1 MRTAKELF
9 AELNSFDENRRIEA
23 KSASA
28 VGKSM
33 METVCAFA
41 NEPGLCGGYLLLGA
55 KRTGMAEDGRPVY
68 EPENI
73 ENTDKVQ
80 SDFVVMC
87 NSMFNVRIRPIINVE
102 EYLGKTVIV
111 VKIEELPESQKPA
124 YFAKRGLPEGAF
136 RRIGPSDE
144 KCSEED
150 MYLFYQSADTYD
162 SCIVDDADL
171 DDIDENA
178 LNFYRKLRKEVNPD
192 AEELTLDDVD
202 LLRALGAIKKN
213 KQGGYDL
220 TYTGLLV
227 FGKQMSLRRLVP
239 SFRVDYIRIS
249 GNQWLADGDNRFEQ
263 TIDMRGPLILMVN
276 KACSAVMDDLPKGFE
291 LKKDSMQA
299 STPAILPNKVLREAI
314 VNSYIHRS
322 NRVNQPIQIIR
333 YSNRI
338 EIHNPGYSLKPQDDW
353 GEPGSMLRNPRIS
366 EIFHDTN
373 LAETK
378 GTGIGA
384 MRRLMKEAGLMPP
397 TFESNH
403 EANKFTARLLLHH
416 FLSKENMEWLAQYAE
431 FGLVNEQKL
440 ALVFVREVGAIDN
453 ATYRQLDSSITHAR
467 ARLEIHKLCDLG
479 FIEKKGQ
486 GRNTYYIR
494 TSKVVS
500 LGERLRPQ
508 GERLLPQLGTLCE
521 RLLPQHGTLCER
533 LLPQHG
539 TLCERIPPQHGTL
552 CERIP
557 PQHGTLCEKIP
568 PQHGTLGE
576 KIPLQHGTLG
586 EKIPPQ
592 HGTLGERYQG
602 ENERYQ
608 AFGERYQGANREEL
622 LLLLP
627 DDIKKRIDEVGKRV
641 PKDVLYKLVVDMC
654 SIVPLSMDD
663 LSVLLHRKS
672 KSFKNKNIKVLL
684 ENNQLFYWI
693 PEMTNHPLQ
702 KYVAASSMARSN
714 SRKSC

>member
-1 MRTAKELF
+1 MTNDVPLTYNIIKKMRTAKELF
-9 AELNSFDENRRIEA
+9 AELNSFDENKRIEA

-55 KRTGMAEDGRPVY
+55 KRTGIAEDGRPVY

-73 ENTDKVQ
+73 ENTDKIQ
-80 SDFVVMC
+80 SDFVAMC

-192 AEELTLDDVD
+192 AEELTLNDVD

-338 EIHNPGYSLKPQDDW
+338 EIHNPGYSLKPQDEW

-479 FIEKKGQ
+479 FLEKKGQ

-508 GERLLPQLGTLCE
+508 D
-521 RLLPQHGTLCER
+521 
-533 LLPQHG
+533 
-539 TLCERIPPQHGTL
+539 
-552 CERIP
+552 
-557 PQHGTLCEKIP
+557 EKILP
-568 PQHGTLGE
+568 
-576 KIPLQHGTLG
+576 QHGTLG

-592 HGTLGERYQG
+592 GEMYHGKHGILVQKIPPQGEMYHGKHGTLGERYQG

-608 AFGERYQGANREEL
+608 AFEERYQGEVGTFGERYQGLNREEL

-627 DDIKKRIDEVGKRV
+627 DDIKNRIDEVGKRV
-641 PKDVLYKLVVDMC
+641 PKDILNKLVVDMC

-663 LSVLLHRKS
+663 LSVLLHRNS

-684 ENNQLFYWI
+684 ETKQLFYWI
-693 PEMTNHPLQ
+693 PEMINHPQQ
-702 KYVAASSMARSN
+702 KYIADPSMTRSN
-714 SRKSC
+714 TKKK

>member
-1 MRTAKELF
+1 MTSPYLNIIKKMRTAKELF

-80 SDFVVMC
+80 SDFVAMC
-87 NSMFNVRIRPIINVE
+87 NSMFYVRIRPIINVE

-397 TFESNH
+397 IFESNH

-479 FIEKKGQ
+479 FLEKKGQ

-508 GERLLPQLGTLCE
+508 DERLPPQHGSLGERLRPQDE
-521 RLLPQHGTLCER
+521 RLLPQHGTLGERLPPQDER
-533 LLPQHG
+533 LL
-539 TLCERIPPQHGTL
+539 
-552 CERIP
+552 
-557 PQHGTLCEKIP
+557 
-568 PQHGTLGE
+568 
-576 KIPLQHGTLG
+576 
-586 EKIPPQ
+586 PQ

-602 ENERYQ
+602 ED
-608 AFGERYQGANREEL
+608 ERYQGKLGTFEEECMLKPREEL
-622 LLLLP
+622 VRELPNELQERVNNIGNRASRETVCQLL
-627 DDIKKRIDEVGKRV
+627 IDLCAFKPYSYEELASILQRS
-641 PKDVLYKLVVDMC
+641 PKALKDKYLK
-654 SIVPLSMDD
+654 PLR
-663 LSVLLHRKS
+663 LA
-672 KSFKNKNIKVLL
+672 NK
-684 ENNQLFYWI
+684 LFYWI
-693 PEMTNHPLQ
+693 PEMINHPLQ
-702 KYVAASSMARSN
+702 KYVAAPSMARSSN
-714 SRKSC
+714 KNRKQ

>member
-1 MRTAKELF
+1 MTSPYLNIIKKMRTAKELF

-55 KRTGMAEDGRPVY
+55 KRTGIAEDGRPIY

-73 ENTDKVQ
+73 ENTDKIQ
-80 SDFVVMC
+80 SDFVAMC

-192 AEELTLDDVD
+192 AEELTLNDVD

-508 GERLLPQLGTLCE
+508 NERL
-521 RLLPQHGTLCER
+521 R
-533 LLPQHG
+533 
-539 TLCERIPPQHGTL
+539 
-552 CERIP
+552 
-557 PQHGTLCEKIP
+557 

-576 KIPLQHGTLG
+576 KILPQHGTLG

-592 HGTLGERYQG
+592 HGTLGKKIPPQG
-602 ENERYQ
+602 EKIPPQHGTFEIESQTKSRNELLRELPKGLQ
-608 AFGERYQGANREEL
+608 ERVAKLGKWASREKVSQLLVDLCAFKPYSYEEL
-622 LLLLP
+622 ALIIQRAAKP
-627 DDIKKRIDEVGKRV
+627 MKDKYIK
-641 PKDVLYKLVVDMC
+641 
-654 SIVPLSMDD
+654 PLR
-663 LSVLLHRKS
+663 LA
-672 KSFKNKNIKVLL
+672 NK
-684 ENNQLFYWI
+684 LFYWI
-693 PEMTNHPLQ
+693 PEMINHPLQ
-702 KYVAASSMARSN
+702 KYVADPSMARSSN
-714 SRKSC
+714 KKRKQ

>member
-1 MRTAKELF
+1 MTSPYLNIIKKMRTAKELF

-80 SDFVVMC
+80 SDFVAMC

-150 MYLFYQSADTYD
+150 MYLFYQSADTCD

-171 DDIDENA
+171 ADIDENA

-431 FGLVNEQKL
+431 FGLMNEQKL

-479 FIEKKGQ
+479 FLEKKGQ

-500 LGERLRPQ
+500 LGERLLPQDERLLPQHSTLGERLPPQ
-508 GERLLPQLGTLCE
+508 GERLLPQHSTLGERLPPQDE
-521 RLLPQHGTLCER
+521 RLL
-533 LLPQHG
+533 
-539 TLCERIPPQHGTL
+539 
-552 CERIP
+552 
-557 PQHGTLCEKIP
+557 
-568 PQHGTLGE
+568 
-576 KIPLQHGTLG
+576 
-586 EKIPPQ
+586 PQ

-602 ENERYQ
+602 ED
-608 AFGERYQGANREEL
+608 ERYQGKLGTFEEECMLKPREEL
-622 LLLLP
+622 VRELSKELQERVNNIGSRASRETVCQLL
-627 DDIKKRIDEVGKRV
+627 IDLCAFKPYNYEELASILQRS
-641 PKDVLYKLVVDMC
+641 PKALKDKYLK
-654 SIVPLSMDD
+654 PLR
-663 LSVLLHRKS
+663 LA
-672 KSFKNKNIKVLL
+672 NK
-684 ENNQLFYWI
+684 LFYWI
-693 PEMTNHPLQ
+693 PEMINHPLQ
-702 KYVAASSMARSN
+702 KYVADPTMVRSN
-714 SRKSC
+714 TKKK

>member
-55 KRTGMAEDGRPVY
+55 KRTGIAEDGRPIY

-73 ENTDKVQ
+73 ENTDKIQ
-80 SDFVVMC
+80 SDFVAMC

-102 EYLGKTVIV
+102 EYLGKTVVV

-192 AEELTLDDVD
+192 AEELTLNDVD

-479 FIEKKGQ
+479 FLEKKGQ

-500 LGERLRPQ
+500 LGERLRPD
-508 GERLLPQLGTLCE
+508 GERLLPQDE
-521 RLLPQHGTLCER
+521 RLLPQHGILGERLPPQDER
-533 LLPQHG
+533 LLP
-539 TLCERIPPQHGTL
+539 
-552 CERIP
+552 
-557 PQHGTLCEKIP
+557 
-568 PQHGTLGE
+568 
-576 KIPLQHGTLG
+576 QHGTLG

-592 HGTLGERYQG
+592 HGTLGEKIPPQHGTLGEKIPPQHGILGERYQG
-602 ENERYQ
+602 ENKRYQAFEERYQ
-608 AFGERYQGANREEL
+608 GEVGTFGERYQGVNREEL

-641 PKDVLYKLVVDMC
+641 PKDVLNKLVVDMC
-654 SIVPLSMDD
+654 SILPLSMDD
-663 LSVLLHRKS
+663 LSVLLHRNS

-684 ENNQLFYWI
+684 ETKQLFYWI
-693 PEMTNHPLQ
+693 PEMINHPLQ
-702 KYVAASSMARSN
+702 KYVADPTMVRSN
-714 SRKSC
+714 TKKK

>member
-1 MRTAKELF
+1 MMSPYLNIIKKMRTAKELF

-55 KRTGMAEDGRPVY
+55 KRTGIAEDGRPVY

-73 ENTDKVQ
+73 ENTDKIQ
-80 SDFVVMC
+80 SDFVAMC

-102 EYLGKTVIV
+102 EYLDKTVIV

-192 AEELTLDDVD
+192 AEELTLNDVD

-276 KACSAVMDDLPKGFE
+276 KACSAVVDDLPKGFE

-467 ARLEIHKLCDLG
+467 ARLEIHKLCNLG
-479 FIEKKGQ
+479 FLEKKGQ

-508 GERLLPQLGTLCE
+508 N
-521 RLLPQHGTLCER
+521 
-533 LLPQHG
+533 
-539 TLCERIPPQHGTL
+539 
-552 CERIP
+552 
-557 PQHGTLCEKIP
+557 EKIP
-568 PQHGTLGE
+568 PQHGTLDE
-576 KIPLQHGTLG
+576 KIPPQYGTLG

-592 HGTLGERYQG
+592 HGTLGEKIPSQHGTFEIESQPKSR
-602 ENERYQ
+602 NELLRELPKGLQ
-608 AFGERYQGANREEL
+608 ERVAKLGKWASREKVSQLLVDLCAFKPYSYEEL
-622 LLLLP
+622 ALIIQRAAKP
-627 DDIKKRIDEVGKRV
+627 MKDKYIK
-641 PKDVLYKLVVDMC
+641 
-654 SIVPLSMDD
+654 PLR
-663 LSVLLHRKS
+663 LA
-672 KSFKNKNIKVLL
+672 NK
-684 ENNQLFYWI
+684 LFYWI
-693 PEMTNHPLQ
+693 PEMINHPLQ
-702 KYVAASSMARSN
+702 KYVADPSMARSSN
-714 SRKSC
+714 KKRKQ

>member
-1 MRTAKELF
+1 MKTAKELF
-9 AELNSFDENRRIEA
+9 DELNSWDENRRIEA

-41 NEPGLCGGYLLLGA
+41 NEPGLGGGYLLLGA
-55 KRTGMAEDGRPVY
+55 KRTGMTEDGKPVY
-68 EPENI
+68 VPENI
-73 ENTDKVQ
+73 EYTDKIQ
-80 SDFVVMC
+80 SDFVAMC

-102 EYLGKTVIV
+102 EYQGKTVIV

-136 RRIGPSDE
+136 RRIGSSDE

-192 AEELTLDDVD
+192 AEELTLNDVD

-249 GNQWLADGDNRFEQ
+249 GNQWVADGDNRFEQ

-416 FLSKENMEWLAQYAE
+416 FLSKENMEWLAQYAS
-431 FGLVNEQKL
+431 FDLTNEQKL

-508 GERLLPQLGTLCE
+508 GERLLPQHGTLGERLRPQDE
-521 RLLPQHGTLCER
+521 RLLPQHGTLGER
-533 LLPQHG
+533 LRPQ
-539 TLCERIPPQHGTL
+539 
-552 CERIP
+552 
-557 PQHGTLCEKIP
+557 
-568 PQHGTLGE
+568 
-576 KIPLQHGTLG
+576 G

-602 ENERYQ
+602 ED
-608 AFGERYQGANREEL
+608 ERYQGKLGTFEEECMLKPREEL
-622 LLLLP
+622 VRELP
-627 DDIKKRIDEVGKRV
+627 NELQERVNNIGSRASRETVCQLIIDLCAFKPYSYEE
-641 PKDVLYKLVVDMC
+641 LA
-654 SIVPLSMDD
+654 
-663 LSVLLHRKS
+663 SVLQRSPKALKDKYLKPLRLA
-672 KSFKNKNIKVLL
+672 NK
-684 ENNQLFYWI
+684 LFYWI
-693 PEMTNHPLQ
+693 PEMINHPLQ
-702 KYVAASSMARSN
+702 KYVADPSMARS
-714 SRKSC
+714 KTKKKK

>member
-1 MRTAKELF
+1 MKTAKELF
-9 AELNSFDENRRIEA
+9 DELNSWDENRRIEA

-41 NEPGLCGGYLLLGA
+41 NEPGLRGGYLLLGA
-55 KRTGMAEDGRPVY
+55 KRTGMTEDGKPVY

-73 ENTDKVQ
+73 ENTDKIQ
-80 SDFVVMC
+80 SDFVAMC

-111 VKIEELPESQKPA
+111 VKIEELPESLKPA

-192 AEELTLDDVD
+192 AEELTLNDVD

-353 GEPGSMLRNPRIS
+353 EEPGSMLRNPRIS

-431 FGLVNEQKL
+431 FGLMNEQKL

-479 FIEKKGQ
+479 FLEKKGQ

-500 LGERLRPQ
+500 LEERLRPQ
-508 GERLLPQLGTLCE
+508 GERLLPQD
-521 RLLPQHGTLCER
+521 
-533 LLPQHG
+533 
-539 TLCERIPPQHGTL
+539 
-552 CERIP
+552 
-557 PQHGTLCEKIP
+557 EKIP

-576 KIPLQHGTLG
+576 KIPPQGEMYHGKHGTFD
-586 EKIPPQ
+586 EMYHAY
-592 HGTLGERYQG
+592 HGTFGERYQG

-608 AFGERYQGANREEL
+608 GKLGTFEEPTPALNRDTLLEEL
-622 LLLLP
+622 P
-627 DDIKKRIDEVGKRV
+627 DELKIKIEKVGKRIL
-641 PKDVLYKLVVDMC
+641 KEDLNQIIIALC
-654 SIVPLSMDD
+654 SMRPYNIEELT
-663 LSVLLHRKS
+663 LLLGRNP
-672 KSFKNKNIKVLL
+672 KSFKNFNIKNLL
-684 ENNQLFYWI
+684 ETKRLFYWI
-693 PEMTNHPLQ
+693 PEMIRHPQQ
-702 KYVAASSMARSN
+702 KYVADPTMTRSN
-714 SRKSC
+714 TKKKK

>member
-55 KRTGMAEDGRPVY
+55 KRTGIAEDGRPIY

-73 ENTDKVQ
+73 ENTDKIQ
-80 SDFVVMC
+80 SDFVAMC

-508 GERLLPQLGTLCE
+508 DE
-521 RLLPQHGTLCER
+521 RLLPQHGTLGER
-533 LLPQHG
+533 LLP
-539 TLCERIPPQHGTL
+539 
-552 CERIP
+552 
-557 PQHGTLCEKIP
+557 
-568 PQHGTLGE
+568 
-576 KIPLQHGTLG
+576 QHGTLG

-592 HGTLGERYQG
+592 HGTLGEKIPPQHGTLGEKIPPQHGTLGEKIPPQG
-602 ENERYQ
+602 KMYHGKHGTFEIESQPKSRNELLRELPKGLQ
-608 AFGERYQGANREEL
+608 ERVAKLGKRASREKVSQLLVDLCAFKPYSYEEL
-622 LLLLP
+622 ALIIQRAAKP
-627 DDIKKRIDEVGKRV
+627 M
-641 PKDVLYKLVVDMC
+641 KDKYLK
-654 SIVPLSMDD
+654 PLR
-663 LSVLLHRKS
+663 LA
-672 KSFKNKNIKVLL
+672 NK
-684 ENNQLFYWI
+684 LFYWI
-693 PEMTNHPLQ
+693 PEMINHPLQ
-702 KYVAASSMARSN
+702 KYVAAPSMARSN
-714 SRKSC
+714 TKKK

>member
-1 MRTAKELF
+1 MKTAKELF
-9 AELNSFDENRRIEA
+9 DELNSWDENRRIEA

-41 NEPGLCGGYLLLGA
+41 NEPGLRGGYLLLGA
-55 KRTGMAEDGRPVY
+55 KRIGMTEDGKPVY

-73 ENTDKVQ
+73 ENTDKIQ
-80 SDFVVMC
+80 SDFVAMC

-192 AEELTLDDVD
+192 AEELTLNDVD

-486 GRNTYYIR
+486 GRNTYYIK

-508 GERLLPQLGTLCE
+508 GERLLPQ
-521 RLLPQHGTLCER
+521 
-533 LLPQHG
+533 
-539 TLCERIPPQHGTL
+539 
-552 CERIP
+552 
-557 PQHGTLCEKIP
+557 
-568 PQHGTLGE
+568 HGTLGE
-576 KIPLQHGTLG
+576 KIPPQG

-592 HGTLGERYQG
+592 HGTLGERLLPQD
-602 ENERYQ
+602 ERLLPQ
-608 AFGERYQGANREEL
+608 HGTLGERYQGEDERYQGKFGTFEEECMLKPREEL
-622 LLLLP
+622 VRELP
-627 DDIKKRIDEVGKRV
+627 NELQERVNNIGSRASRETVCQLIIDLCAFKPYSYEE
-641 PKDVLYKLVVDMC
+641 LA
-654 SIVPLSMDD
+654 
-663 LSVLLHRKS
+663 SVLQRSS
-672 KSFKNKNIKVLL
+672 KALKDKYLKPLRLANK
-684 ENNQLFYWI
+684 LFYWI
-693 PEMTNHPLQ
+693 PEMINHPQQ
-702 KYVAASSMARSN
+702 KYVADPSMARSN
-714 SRKSC
+714 TKKK

>member
-55 KRTGMAEDGRPVY
+55 KRTGIAEDGRPIY

-73 ENTDKVQ
+73 ENTDKIQ
-80 SDFVVMC
+80 SDFVAMC

-192 AEELTLDDVD
+192 AEELTLNDVD

-479 FIEKKGQ
+479 FLEKKGH

-500 LGERLRPQ
+500 LGERLRSQ
-508 GERLLPQLGTLCE
+508 DERLLP
-521 RLLPQHGTLCER
+521 
-533 LLPQHG
+533 
-539 TLCERIPPQHGTL
+539 
-552 CERIP
+552 
-557 PQHGTLCEKIP
+557 
-568 PQHGTLGE
+568 
-576 KIPLQHGTLG
+576 QHGTLG

-592 HGTLGERYQG
+592 HGTLGEKIPPQHGTLGKKIPPQG
-602 ENERYQ
+602 EKIPPQHGTFEIESQTKSRNELLRELPKGLQ
-608 AFGERYQGANREEL
+608 ERVAKLGKWASREKVSQLLVDLCAFKPYSYEEL
-622 LLLLP
+622 ALIIQRAAKP
-627 DDIKKRIDEVGKRV
+627 MKDKYIK
-641 PKDVLYKLVVDMC
+641 
-654 SIVPLSMDD
+654 PLR
-663 LSVLLHRKS
+663 LA
-672 KSFKNKNIKVLL
+672 NK
-684 ENNQLFYWI
+684 LFYWI
-693 PEMTNHPLQ
+693 PEMINHPLQ
-702 KYVAASSMARSN
+702 KYVADPSMARSSN
-714 SRKSC
+714 KKRKQ

>member
-55 KRTGMAEDGRPVY
+55 KRTGMAEDGRPIY

-73 ENTDKVQ
+73 ENTDKIQ
-80 SDFVVMC
+80 SDFVAMC

-192 AEELTLDDVD
+192 AEELTLNDVD

-314 VNSYIHRS
+314 VNSYIYRS

-403 EANKFTARLLLHH
+403 DANKFTARLLLHH

-467 ARLEIHKLCDLG
+467 ARLEIHKLCNLG
-479 FIEKKGQ
+479 FLEKKGQ

-508 GERLLPQLGTLCE
+508 N
-521 RLLPQHGTLCER
+521 
-533 LLPQHG
+533 
-539 TLCERIPPQHGTL
+539 
-552 CERIP
+552 
-557 PQHGTLCEKIP
+557 EKIP
-568 PQHGTLGE
+568 PQHGTLDE
-576 KIPLQHGTLG
+576 KIPPQHGTLDEKIPPQHGTLDEKIPPQYGTLG

-592 HGTLGERYQG
+592 HGTFEIESQPKSRNELLRELPKGLQERVAKLGKWASRDKVSQLLVDLC
-602 ENERYQ
+602 
-608 AFGERYQGANREEL
+608 AFKPYSYEEL
-622 LLLLP
+622 ALIIQRAAKP
-627 DDIKKRIDEVGKRV
+627 MKDKYIK
-641 PKDVLYKLVVDMC
+641 
-654 SIVPLSMDD
+654 PLR
-663 LSVLLHRKS
+663 LA
-672 KSFKNKNIKVLL
+672 NK
-684 ENNQLFYWI
+684 LFYWI
-693 PEMTNHPLQ
+693 PEMINHPLQ
-702 KYVAASSMARSN
+702 KYVADPSMARSSN
-714 SRKSC
+714 KKRKQ

>member
-1 MRTAKELF
+1 MMSPYLNIIKKMRTAKELF

-55 KRTGMAEDGRPVY
+55 KRTGIAEDGRPIY

-73 ENTDKVQ
+73 ENTDKIQ
-80 SDFVVMC
+80 SDFVAMC

-192 AEELTLDDVD
+192 AEELTLNDVD

-508 GERLLPQLGTLCE
+508 D
-521 RLLPQHGTLCER
+521 
-533 LLPQHG
+533 
-539 TLCERIPPQHGTL
+539 
-552 CERIP
+552 
-557 PQHGTLCEKIP
+557 EKIP
-568 PQHGTLGE
+568 P
-576 KIPLQHGTLG
+576 QHGTLG

-592 HGTLGERYQG
+592 HGTLGEKILPQSKRIPPQHGTLG
-602 ENERYQ
+602 EKMPPQSKRIPPQ
-608 AFGERYQGANREEL
+608 HGILGEKIPPQHCTFEIESQPKSREEL
-622 LLLLP
+622 LCELPKELHERVVKLGKWASREKVSQLLVDLCAFKP
-627 DDIKKRIDEVGKRV
+627 YSYEELALIIQRAAKPMKDKYIK
-641 PKDVLYKLVVDMC
+641 
-654 SIVPLSMDD
+654 PLR
-663 LSVLLHRKS
+663 LA
-672 KSFKNKNIKVLL
+672 NK
-684 ENNQLFYWI
+684 LFYWI
-693 PEMTNHPLQ
+693 PEMINHPLQ
-702 KYVAASSMARSN
+702 KYVADPTMVRSN
-714 SRKSC
+714 TKKK

>member
-41 NEPGLCGGYLLLGA
+41 NEPGLRGGYLILGA
-55 KRTGMAEDGRPVY
+55 KRTGIAEDGRPVY

-73 ENTDKVQ
+73 ENTDKIQ
-80 SDFVVMC
+80 SDFVAMC

-124 YFAKRGLPEGAF
+124 YFAKRGLPDGAF

-192 AEELTLDDVD
+192 AEELTLNDVD

-314 VNSYIHRS
+314 VNSYIHRF

-431 FGLVNEQKL
+431 FGLGNEQKL
-440 ALVFVREVGAIDN
+440 ALVFVREVSAIDN

-508 GERLLPQLGTLCE
+508 DEK
-521 RLLPQHGTLCER
+521 
-533 LLPQHG
+533 
-539 TLCERIPPQHGTL
+539 
-552 CERIP
+552 IP

-568 PQHGTLGE
+568 PQHGTFGK
-576 KIPLQHGTLG
+576 KIPPQHGTLG

-592 HGTLGERYQG
+592 HGTLGEKIPPQHGILG
-602 ENERYQ
+602 EKIPPQHGTLGEKIPPQHGTFEIESQPKSRDELLRELPKGLQERVMKLGKWASREKVSQ
-608 AFGERYQGANREEL
+608 LLVDLCAFKPYSYEEL
-622 LLLLP
+622 ALIIQRAAKP
-627 DDIKKRIDEVGKRV
+627 MKDKYIK
-641 PKDVLYKLVVDMC
+641 
-654 SIVPLSMDD
+654 PLR
-663 LSVLLHRKS
+663 LA
-672 KSFKNKNIKVLL
+672 NK
-684 ENNQLFYWI
+684 LFYWI
-693 PEMTNHPLQ
+693 PEMINHPLQ
-702 KYVAASSMARSN
+702 KYIADPSMARSSN
-714 SRKSC
+714 KKRKQ

>member
-55 KRTGMAEDGRPVY
+55 KRTGIAEDGRPIY

-73 ENTDKVQ
+73 ENTDKIQ
-80 SDFVVMC
+80 SDFVAMC

-192 AEELTLDDVD
+192 AEELTLNDVD

-479 FIEKKGQ
+479 FLEKKGQ

-508 GERLLPQLGTLCE
+508 N
-521 RLLPQHGTLCER
+521 
-533 LLPQHG
+533 
-539 TLCERIPPQHGTL
+539 
-552 CERIP
+552 
-557 PQHGTLCEKIP
+557 EKIP
-568 PQHGTLGE
+568 P
-576 KIPLQHGTLG
+576 QHGTLG

-592 HGTLGERYQG
+592 HGTLGEKIPPQHGTLGKKIPPQG
-602 ENERYQ
+602 EKIPPQHGIFEIESQTKSRNELLRELPKGLQ
-608 AFGERYQGANREEL
+608 ERVAKLGKWASREKVSQLLVDLCAFKPYSYEEL
-622 LLLLP
+622 ALIIQRAAKP
-627 DDIKKRIDEVGKRV
+627 MKDKYIK
-641 PKDVLYKLVVDMC
+641 
-654 SIVPLSMDD
+654 PLR
-663 LSVLLHRKS
+663 LA
-672 KSFKNKNIKVLL
+672 NK
-684 ENNQLFYWI
+684 LFYWI
-693 PEMTNHPLQ
+693 PEMINHPLQ
-702 KYVAASSMARSN
+702 KYVADPSMARSN
-714 SRKSC
+714 TKKKK